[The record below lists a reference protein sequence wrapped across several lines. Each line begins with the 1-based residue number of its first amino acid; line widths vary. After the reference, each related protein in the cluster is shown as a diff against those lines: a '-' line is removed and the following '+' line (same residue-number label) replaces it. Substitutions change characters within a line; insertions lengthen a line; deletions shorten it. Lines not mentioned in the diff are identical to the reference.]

1 MCNKTNQ
8 FNLITRRMEQ
18 TEIEKFIENGNFV
31 FHGSMSDNYGDS
43 GIVFLAMFE
52 KLGDN
57 KLNLVNLLASCRA
70 LGRTAENIFFDFIFN
85 YLREKY
91 DLQCSYKP
99 TFKNGIVKN
108 FFDPYFNIIKN
119 ENDGSKIYC
128 EPKSIN
134 QFSQNFEKVTFDE

>member
-18 TEIEKFIENGNFV
+18 TETEKFIENGNFV

-85 YLREKY
+85 YLREK
-91 DLQCSYKP
+91 
-99 TFKNGIVKN
+99 I
-108 FFDPYFNIIKN
+108 
-119 ENDGSKIYC
+119 
-128 EPKSIN
+128 
-134 QFSQNFEKVTFDE
+134 